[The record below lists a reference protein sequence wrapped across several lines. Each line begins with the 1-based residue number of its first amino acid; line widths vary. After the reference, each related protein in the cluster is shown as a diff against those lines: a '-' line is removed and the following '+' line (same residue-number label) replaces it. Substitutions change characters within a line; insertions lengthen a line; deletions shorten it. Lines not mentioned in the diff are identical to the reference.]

1 MNLSY
6 ALKTDRHDFPSAGPA
21 LSRLSTIYTRRRSP
35 TGLGLDPGKP
45 RRRQSIGLYV
55 KLIRIGTVQGN
66 LFHLRHYVCFGE
78 PVAAGESHSN
88 SSSVRRACEFLTSKQ
103 MDDGGWG
110 ETYMVSRGSMSI
122 VDLISA
128 PPRFRSLASLENT
141 VNTSRVRSFRLLGL
155 CCL

>member
-1 MNLSY
+1 MFALESLS
-6 ALKTDRHDFPSAGPA
+6 L
-21 LSRLSTIYTRRRSP
+21 
-35 TGLGLDPGKP
+35 
-45 RRRQSIGLYV
+45 
-55 KLIRIGTVQGN
+55 
-66 LFHLRHYVCFGE
+66 
-78 PVAAGESHSN
+78 AGESHSN

-128 PPRFRSLASLENT
+128 PPRFRSRASLENT